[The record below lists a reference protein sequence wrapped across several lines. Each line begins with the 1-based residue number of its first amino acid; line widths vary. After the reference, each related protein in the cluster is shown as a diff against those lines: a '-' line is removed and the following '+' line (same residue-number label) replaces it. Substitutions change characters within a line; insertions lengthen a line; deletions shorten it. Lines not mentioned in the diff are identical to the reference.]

1 MKRILSHTL
10 RQPFIFSTGLAAL
23 VHSTWS
29 VSTLFT
35 GIEPYPQFSAAWFA
49 WVLPGFLIAFSLDVG
64 QIVTSAEIR
73 DGSRSLAKFATFGIF
88 AIATWYL
95 QFLYIA
101 HHMPALNLAEGVA
114 HVALATTLRDLGLW
128 VLPLLLP
135 LSTLLY
141 TFSHT
146 DALTLQV
153 QPEEDEAE
161 EEVTEELPIP
171 LFERLAAPENGT
183 ALADAEKS

>member
-35 GIEPYPQFSAAWFA
+35 GTEPYPQFSAAWFA

-73 DGSRSLAKFATFGIF
+73 DGSRSLASLPHSAFLPLRPGIF
-88 AIATWYL
+88 
-95 QFLYIA
+95 
-101 HHMPALNLAEGVA
+101 N
-114 HVALATTLRDLGLW
+114 
-128 VLPLLLP
+128 
-135 LSTLLY
+135 SCTLL
-141 TFSHT
+141 TT
-146 DALTLQV
+146 C
-153 QPEEDEAE
+153 P
-161 EEVTEELPIP
+161 P
-171 LFERLAAPENGT
+171 
-183 ALADAEKS
+183 